1 MKFFSR
7 QSSFASRRA
16 SILLE
21 VVLALGLFAGAAT
34 VIALGINASVQAV
47 YRLRLNTHA
56 SNLAISV
63 MSEMQMQVRP
73 VATLGPEAFLPPFGS
88 WTYQIVV
95 APLEESP
102 LEADALQSVEV
113 IVRHSE
119 EGIAQR
125 LTHLFRSS
133 DITSASGDTPSAAE
147 FRGGG
152 L

>member
-1 MKFFSR
+1 MKIFSR

-34 VIALGINASVQAV
+34 VIAVGVNASVQAV

-73 VATLGPEAFLPPFGS
+73 VASTGPEAFLPPFEA
-88 WTYQIVV
+88 WTYQVV
-95 APLEESP
+95 LGPLEESA

-113 IVRHSE
+113 IIRHSQE
-119 EGIAQR
+119 DITQR
-125 LTHLFRSS
+125 LTQLFRSS
-133 DITSASGDTPSAAE
+133 DITPASDGSSDFT
-147 FRGGG
+147 GG
-152 L
+152 LP